1 MPKREKSLSG
11 KRVQS
16 ALNGLELFGHERG
29 NLEVFKVLRD
39 LGAEVMVGVNAQE
52 DNHVKVE
59 LNRLGFETFML
70 PFGPQWSIQWVKKKP
85 SIALTN
91 LLSVLRCSLVFYRAI
106 RKFRATHV
114 FLGSPLSYSY
124 LFLALALCR
133 IPVVYRMGDCPPID
147 SPFNLK
153 IWRMAV
159 RRSVCIVAISEF
171 VRNLAIGA
179 GAEAMRISVIY
190 SLAPSSNDSS
200 SGNDYLG
207 KNGADRNN
215 LVYLGAVSEHKGLL
229 QLADAFAPVA
239 RKYPSLVLDI
249 LGGSRYDTAFRK
261 ELAQKVA
268 QLGLQDRVLFHG
280 HVDDPSNYLRCS
292 IIHIA
297 PSVWEEALG
306 NVVLE
311 AKREGTPSII
321 FPSGGLP
328 EMVRHEIDGYICREK
343 SVNALLDA
351 LEWMLSDPVRLE
363 KMGTAAC
370 EDSEQ
375 RFGKERFY
383 CDWANVYLDKA

>member
-229 QLADAFAPVA
+229 QLADAFCTGCEKISFSGTGYSGRVTLRHRLSKRTSSEGSSTWFA
-239 RKYPSLVLDI
+239 RP
-249 LGGSRYDTAFRK
+249 
-261 ELAQKVA
+261 
-268 QLGLQDRVLFHG
+268 
-280 HVDDPSNYLRCS
+280 
-292 IIHIA
+292 
-297 PSVWEEALG
+297 
-306 NVVLE
+306 
-311 AKREGTPSII
+311 GT
-321 FPSGGLP
+321 
-328 EMVRHEIDGYICREK
+328 
-343 SVNALLDA
+343 
-351 LEWMLSDPVRLE
+351 LSW
-363 KMGTAAC
+363 AC
-370 EDSEQ
+370 
-375 RFGKERFY
+375 
-383 CDWANVYLDKA
+383 